1 MRCDEKSLLDRINMS
16 QQAGGSLVE
25 KKRRK
30 LELVEILLI
39 L

>member
-1 MRCDEKSLLDRINMS
+1 MRYDDFHIHYREQKSLLERINTS

-30 LELVEILLI
+30 L
-39 L
+39 